1 MAVLLWLLI
10 LSAFHAVTLA
20 QQRKFNITLGSSLT
34 PTTNSSWFS
43 PSRRFALGFYEQT
56 NGYAVGI
63 YIVGMPNKTAVWT
76 ANRNSPVVP
85 SNTVLLL
92 TNDGRLIVKVGNQ
105 EISVI
110 NPSRAIASASLMDT
124 GNFVL
129 YDSDRNVIWQS
140 FDNPTNTLLP
150 GQHISVGQELFSGA
164 SETDDSLGIF
174 RLKMQDDGNL
184 VQYPVNTADSAPYAY
199 YTSYTGGFG
208 NNVSLNLD
216 DDSLLY
222 LFNSTNS
229 LKNLTKGG
237 YRRERTIIYM
247 MKIDADGNWS
257 AGCERN
263 FTTETCQLK
272 ENTSKYYD
280 MRTVE
285 NTGWEDSTYV
295 VLAVTTKE
303 DCEQACLQDCNCEA
317 ASFKDSVY
325 KAKAAFEESRSA
337 QLSEDVAPRAFSYAE
352 LEQATSGFKEA
363 LGRGAFGTV
372 FKGILAEGQKV
383 IAVKRLEKELVEGE
397 TEFQTEIKIIG
408 KTHHRNLVRLLGY
421 CLDGSR
427 RLLVYEYMTNGSL
440 ADILFT
446 PEKQPTWEERCGFA
460 RYIARGLLYLHDECD
475 TQIIHCDIKP
485 QNILV
490 DDQFCAKIS
499 DFGMAKLLKKDQTR
513 TYTGIRGTRGN
524 VAPEWH
530 RNLPVTVKADIYSF
544 GVVLLELICRRK
556 YVDLSLNEN
565 EAILEYWV
573 YNCFDAGELDKL
585 VRDEGVDKR
594 QFERMVK
601 ISIWCNQD
609 DSSLC
614 PSMKKVLLMLEGTV
628 EIPVPPSP
636 SSFLIFLGAFRARV
650 RGLPDE
656 RAVLLLTS
664 DGRLIV
670 KVGSQEI
677 SVINP
682 SRAIASASML
692 DTGNFVL
699 YNSDHSIIWQ
709 SFDNPTNTL
718 LPGQHISARQE
729 LFSSASEADDSL
741 GIFHLKMQDDGNLVQ
756 YPVNTLDTA
765 PYAYYSTRTS
775 GVGNNVT
782 LNLDDDGLLYLHNSP
797 NRLRNLT
804 RGGYRRERTIIYM
817 LKIDAGGILRVY
829 SHSLNQ
835 QNSSVIWSSTDDR
848 CIPKGLCGPNG
859 FCTNIDDQ
867 AKCLCLPGFDFV
879 MPGNWSAGCE
889 RNFTAETC
897 RLKENTSKYYDMRTI
912 ENTVWEDSTYVV
924 LGGTTKEDCEQAC
937 LQDCNCEAALFKDRE
952 CRKQRLPLRYGRRDL
967 GNSNLILVK
976 VGVNFIPNEG
986 VPNQT
991 VEETKGKR
999 LNIGILIAGIT
1010 LTVFALLVLGIS
1022 EFLIHIR
1029 KFY

>member
-20 QQRKFNITLGSSLT
+20 QQRQFNITLGSSLT

-43 PSRRFALGFYEQT
+43 PSRRFAFGFYEQT

-124 GNFVL
+124 GNFAL

-150 GQHISVGQELFSGA
+150 GQHISVGQELFSSA

-199 YTSYTGGFG
+199 YASYTAGLG

-216 DDSLLY
+216 DDGLLY
-222 LFNSTNS
+222 LFNSTNG

-317 ASFKDSVY
+317 ASFKDKVCRKQRLPLRDGRRDQRNSNLALVKVGINVPNKELPDQKIEEIKGKKLRIDILFASITLTVFALLVDLEKVQKVGEVGARLPSVPESSDNSMASL
-325 KAKAAFEESRSA
+325 KIQESRSV

-383 IAVKRLEKELVEGE
+383 VAVKRLDKELVEGE

-408 KTHHRNLVRLLGY
+408 RTHHRNLVRLLGY
-421 CLDGSR
+421 CLDRSR
-427 RLLVYEYMTNGSL
+427 RLLAYEYMTNGSL
-440 ADILFT
+440 VDILFT
-446 PEKQPTWEERCGFA
+446 PEKQPTWEERRKC
-460 RYIARGLLYLHDECD
+460 
-475 TQIIHCDIKP
+475 
-485 QNILV
+485 V
-490 DDQFCAKIS
+490 D
-499 DFGMAKLLKKDQTR
+499 M
-513 TYTGIRGTRGN
+513 
-524 VAPEWH
+524 
-530 RNLPVTVKADIYSF
+530 
-544 GVVLLELICRRK
+544 
-556 YVDLSLNEN
+556 SLDEN

-585 VRDEGVDKR
+585 VRDEEVDRR
-594 QFERMVK
+594 QF
-601 ISIWCNQD
+601 
-609 DSSLC
+609 
-614 PSMKKVLLMLEGTV
+614 
-628 EIPVPPSP
+628 
-636 SSFLIFLGAFRARV
+636 
-650 RGLPDE
+650 
-656 RAVLLLTS
+656 
-664 DGRLIV
+664 
-670 KVGSQEI
+670 
-677 SVINP
+677 
-682 SRAIASASML
+682 
-692 DTGNFVL
+692 
-699 YNSDHSIIWQ
+699 
-709 SFDNPTNTL
+709 
-718 LPGQHISARQE
+718 
-729 LFSSASEADDSL
+729 
-741 GIFHLKMQDDGNLVQ
+741 
-756 YPVNTLDTA
+756 
-765 PYAYYSTRTS
+765 
-775 GVGNNVT
+775 
-782 LNLDDDGLLYLHNSP
+782 
-797 NRLRNLT
+797 
-804 RGGYRRERTIIYM
+804 
-817 LKIDAGGILRVY
+817 
-829 SHSLNQ
+829 
-835 QNSSVIWSSTDDR
+835 
-848 CIPKGLCGPNG
+848 
-859 FCTNIDDQ
+859 
-867 AKCLCLPGFDFV
+867 
-879 MPGNWSAGCE
+879 
-889 RNFTAETC
+889 
-897 RLKENTSKYYDMRTI
+897 
-912 ENTVWEDSTYVV
+912 
-924 LGGTTKEDCEQAC
+924 
-937 LQDCNCEAALFKDRE
+937 
-952 CRKQRLPLRYGRRDL
+952 
-967 GNSNLILVK
+967 
-976 VGVNFIPNEG
+976 
-986 VPNQT
+986 
-991 VEETKGKR
+991 
-999 LNIGILIAGIT
+999 
-1010 LTVFALLVLGIS
+1010 
-1022 EFLIHIR
+1022 
-1029 KFY
+1029 